1 MIVVDASAM
10 VEALVGPRPHPAL
23 LHALAHEPIAAP
35 HLLDLEVLS
44 VLRGLERGR
53 RIDPVDAEQKRLIYG
68 ALTISRYETLAIADR
83 IWELRHQ
90 FTAYDA
96 SYLALA
102 EALGC
107 TLMTCDAMLDTP
119 GHDAQVSLVLP
130 AP

>member
-1 MIVVDASAM
+1 M
-10 VEALVGPRPHPAL
+10 
-23 LHALAHEPIAAP
+23 
-35 HLLDLEVLS
+35 LS
-44 VLRGLERGR
+44 VLRGLERGH
-53 RIDPVDAEQKRLIYG
+53 RIDPVEAEQKRLIYG
-68 ALTISRYETLAIADR
+68 ALAISRYETLAIADR

-107 TLMTCDAMLDTP
+107 PLITCDAMLDTP

>member
-10 VEALVGPRPHPAL
+10 IEALVGPSPHPTL
-23 LHALAHEPIAAP
+23 LHALAHEPIAVP

>member
-1 MIVVDASAM
+1 M
-10 VEALVGPRPHPAL
+10 
-23 LHALAHEPIAAP
+23 
-35 HLLDLEVLS
+35 DLEVLS

-53 RIDPVDAEQKRLIYG
+53 RIDPVEAEQKRLIYG
-68 ALTISRYETLAIADR
+68 ALAISRYETLAIADR

-107 TLMTCDAMLDTP
+107 PLITCDATLDTA
-119 GHDAQVSLVLP
+119 GHSVQVRLVLP